1 MTIKQFDVVPNP
13 AKFGRERAPYLICVQ
28 YYYLDFLKTR
38 LMAPLIA
45 GKPSQ
50 PGRLNPALIVLG
62 KFLFLDPTDL
72 AAVNI
77 RLLAEPVANM
87 GSEGRRIVE
96 ALDLVFT
103 GV

>member
-13 AKFGRERAPYLICVQ
+13 ARFGRERAPFLVCVQ
-28 YYYLDFLKTR
+28 HHYLDFLKTR

-50 PGRLNPALIVLG
+50 VSRLNPRLIVLR
-62 KFLFLDPTDL
+62 KHLFLDPTDI
-72 AAVNI
+72 AAVSL
-77 RLLAEPVANM
+77 RLLAEPVANL
-87 GSEGRRIVE
+87 EFERRHIVE